1 MPNEKNKKS
10 SMHSYMMK
18 RASMGT
24 AATGT
29 APSGTPVY
37 RREPQVPSYQDSMN
51 AYVKYKGKV
60 AGAEGF
66 KPVGQPKKYIGM
78 QPNKPA
84 PKKK

>member
-1 MPNEKNKKS
+1 MAKNKKS
-10 SMHSYMMK
+10 SMQSYMMK

-37 RREPQVPSYQDSMN
+37 SREPRTASYQDSMM
-51 AYVKYKGKV
+51 AYNKIKGKS
-60 AGAEGF
+60 AGAENL
-66 KPVGQPKKYIGM
+66 KPKGAPKKYVGM
-78 QPNKPA
+78 QPNKLA